1 MGAEEIKENIY
12 WVGAIDW
19 NIRDF
24 HGYSTYKGT
33 TYNSYLIKDEK
44 ICLFDTVK
52 SDFKNE
58 MLYHIRQLI
67 DPEQID
73 YIVVN
78 HVELD
83 HSGYLPEMIALCKPE
98 KVFCSPMGLKAI
110 ESHFHPVDW
119 PLEVVKSGDSI
130 SLGAKTVQFLETKM
144 LHWPD
149 SMFSY
154 IPEDKLLISSDAFG
168 QHLASTERYADELP
182 EGAALLDAEKYYA
195 NILMLFSPNVQK
207 LLAKVAE
214 MGLDI
219 DMIAPDHGVIW
230 RDPALVLAAYDRWSQ
245 HIADRKAVIIYD
257 SMWHSTEKM
266 AKNISAGLRSVGVH
280 ARVLSAKVNHRS
292 DIIVEVASA
301 KAVIVGSPTL
311 NNGIMPT
318 MADVLTYMKGLRPRK
333 KIGAAFGSFG
343 WSGESV
349 NILTGF
355 LEDMH
360 CEVIEPGVKVKNVP
374 DHAALQECFDL
385 GVRVGMAVN
394 ASMEAEGTSAARV
407 AED

>member
-1 MGAEEIKENIY
+1 MSAEEIKENVY
-12 WVGAIDW
+12 WVGAVDW

-33 TYNSYLIKDEK
+33 TYNAYLIKDEK
-44 ICLFDTVK
+44 VCLFDTVK
-52 SDFKNE
+52 ATFKNE
-58 MLYHIRQLI
+58 MLYHLGQLI
-67 DPEQID
+67 DPEEID

-83 HSGYLPEMIALCKPE
+83 HSGYLPEMIRLCKPE
-98 KVFCSPMGLKAI
+98 KVFCSPMGKKAI
-110 ESHFHPVDW
+110 ETHFHPTDW

-130 SLGAKTVQFLETKM
+130 SLGKKSVQFLETKM

-168 QHLASTERYADELP
+168 QHLASTERYHDELP
-182 EGAALLDAEKYYA
+182 EGAALLEAEKYYA
-195 NILMLFSPNVQK
+195 NILMIFSNNVQK

-214 MGLDI
+214 LGIEI

-230 RDPALVLAAYDRWSQ
+230 RDPSIILDAYDRWSK
-245 HIADRKAVIIYD
+245 HTAERKAIIVYD

-280 ARVLSAKVNHRS
+280 ARVLNAKVNHRS
-292 DIIVEVASA
+292 DIIVEVLSA
-301 KAVIVGSPTL
+301 KAIVVGSPTL
-311 NNGIMPT
+311 NNGILPT
-318 MADVLTYMKGLRPRK
+318 MADVLTYIKGLRPRK

-349 NILTGF
+349 KLLTGF

-360 CEVIEPGVKVKNVP
+360 CEILEPGVKVKNVP
-374 DHAALQECFDL
+374 DKEALHECFEL
-385 GVRVGMAVN
+385 GVKVGKAVN
-394 ASMEAEGTSAARV
+394 EALDAEGATTAMAAV
-407 AED
+407 D

>member
-33 TYNSYLIKDEK
+33 TYNSYLVKDEK

-52 SDFKNE
+52 SGFKNE

-110 ESHFHPVDW
+110 ESHFHPADW

-182 EGAALLDAEKYYA
+182 EGAALLEAEKYYA

-207 LLAKVAE
+207 LLATVAE

-230 RDPALVLAAYDRWSQ
+230 RDPSQVLAAYDRWSC
-245 HIADRKAVIIYD
+245 HTAERKAVIIYD

-292 DIIVEVASA
+292 DIIVEVMSS

-360 CEVIEPGVKVKNVP
+360 CEIVEPGVKVKNVP

>member
-1 MGAEEIKENIY
+1 MGAEEIKKDIY

-33 TYNSYLIKDEK
+33 TYNAYLVKDDK
-44 ICLFDTVK
+44 VCLFDTVK
-52 SDFKNE
+52 SNFKNE

-83 HSGYLPEMIALCKPE
+83 HSGSLPEMIALCKPE

-110 ESHFHPVDW
+110 ETHFHPVDW
-119 PLEVVKSGDSI
+119 PLVVVQSGDTI
-130 SLGAKTVQFLETKM
+130 SLGKKTVQFLETKM

-168 QHLASTERYADELP
+168 QHLASTERYVDELP
-182 EGAALLDAEKYYA
+182 EGAALLEAEKYYA

-214 MGLDI
+214 LGLDI

-230 RDPALVLAAYDRWSQ
+230 RDPSQVLAAYDRWSR
-245 HIADRKAVIIYD
+245 HAAERKAVIIYD

-280 ARVLSAKVNHRS
+280 ARVLSAKSNHRS
-292 DIIVEVASA
+292 DIIVEVAGA
-301 KAVIVGSPTL
+301 KAVIIGSPTL

-349 NILTGF
+349 GILTTF
-355 LEDMH
+355 LEEMH
-360 CEVIEPGVKVKNVP
+360 CEIIGPGVKIKNVP
-374 DHAALQECFDL
+374 DLAALQACFDL
-385 GVRVGMAVN
+385 GVQVGKAVN
-394 ASMEAEGTSAARV
+394 AAMDAEADSTSVEAL
-407 AED
+407 D

>member
-1 MGAEEIKENIY
+1 MGAEEIKKNVY
-12 WVGAIDW
+12 WVGAVDW

-33 TYNSYLIKDEK
+33 TYNAYLVKDEK
-44 ICLFDTVK
+44 VCLFDTVK
-52 SDFKNE
+52 ASFKNE
-58 MLYHIRQLI
+58 MLYHLGQLI
-67 DPEQID
+67 DPEEVD

-83 HSGYLPEMIALCKPE
+83 HSGSLADMIKLCKPE

-110 ESHFHPVDW
+110 QTHFHPVDW

-130 SLGAKTVQFLETKM
+130 SLGSKTVHFLETKM

-168 QHLASTERYADELP
+168 QHLASTERFADELP
-182 EGAALLDAEKYYA
+182 DGAALLEAEKYYA
-195 NILMLFSPNVQK
+195 NILMIFSNNVQK
-207 LLAKVAE
+207 LLATVGE
-214 MGLDI
+214 MDLDI
-219 DMIAPDHGVIW
+219 DMIAPDHGLIW
-230 RDPALVLAAYDRWSQ
+230 RHPAIILEAYDRWSQ
-245 HIADRKAVIIYD
+245 HTAERKAVIVYD

-280 ARVLSAKVNHRS
+280 ARVLSAKSNHRS
-292 DIIVEVASA
+292 DIIVEVMGA

-311 NNGIMPT
+311 NNGILPT

-349 NILTGF
+349 KILNGF
-355 LEDMH
+355 LADMQ
-360 CEVIEPGVKVKNVP
+360 CEIIEPGVKVKNVP
-374 DHAALQECFDL
+374 DKDALQECFAL
-385 GVRVGMAVN
+385 GVKVGKAINEAFDAEVDGAVV
-394 ASMEAEGTSAARV
+394 A

>member
-1 MGAEEIKENIY
+1 
-12 WVGAIDW
+12 
-19 NIRDF
+19 
-24 HGYSTYKGT
+24 
-33 TYNSYLIKDEK
+33 
-44 ICLFDTVK
+44 
-52 SDFKNE
+52 
-58 MLYHIRQLI
+58 
-67 DPEQID
+67 
-73 YIVVN
+73 
-78 HVELD
+78 
-83 HSGYLPEMIALCKPE
+83 
-98 KVFCSPMGLKAI
+98 
-110 ESHFHPVDW
+110 
-119 PLEVVKSGDSI
+119 
-130 SLGAKTVQFLETKM
+130 
-144 LHWPD
+144 
-149 SMFSY
+149 
-154 IPEDKLLISSDAFG
+154 
-168 QHLASTERYADELP
+168 
-182 EGAALLDAEKYYA
+182 
-195 NILMLFSPNVQK
+195 
-207 LLAKVAE
+207 
-214 MGLDI
+214 
-219 DMIAPDHGVIW
+219 
-230 RDPALVLAAYDRWSQ
+230 VLAAYDRWSC
-245 HIADRKAVIIYD
+245 HTAERKAVIIYD

-292 DIIVEVASA
+292 DIIVEVMSS

-360 CEVIEPGVKVKNVP
+360 CEIVEPGVKVKNVP

>member
-1 MGAEEIKENIY
+1 MGAEEIKKDIY

-24 HGYSTYKGT
+24 HGYSTYRGT
-33 TYNSYLIKDEK
+33 TYNAYLIKDEK

-52 SDFKNE
+52 SHFYKE
-58 MLYHIRQLI
+58 LLFHIRQLV
-67 DPEQID
+67 DPEEID

-83 HSGYLPEMIALCKPE
+83 HSGYLPEMIKLCKPE
-98 KVFCSPMGLKAI
+98 KVFCSPMGKKAI
-110 ESHFHPVDW
+110 ETHFHPTDW
-119 PLEVVKSGDSI
+119 PLEVVKSGDTI
-130 SLGAKTVQFLETKM
+130 SLGSRTIQFLETKM

-154 IPEDKLLISSDAFG
+154 VQEDKLLISSDAFG

-182 EGAALLDAEKYYA
+182 EGVALNEAEKYYA
-195 NILMLFSPNVQK
+195 NILLIFSNNVQK
-207 LLAKVAE
+207 LLGTVAD
-214 MGLDI
+214 LNIDI

-230 RDPALVLAAYDRWSQ
+230 RQNPGQILEAYDRWSQ
-245 HIADRKAVIIYD
+245 HTAERKAVIIYD

-280 ARVLSAKVNHRS
+280 ARVVSAKVNHRS
-292 DIIVEVASA
+292 DIIVEMLNA
-301 KAVIVGSPTL
+301 KAIILGSPTL

-318 MADVLTYMKGLRPRK
+318 MADVLTYAKGLRPRK

-343 WSGESV
+343 WSGEAV
-349 NILTGF
+349 KILTGF
-355 LEDMH
+355 LEDMQ
-360 CEVIEPGVKVKNVP
+360 CEVVEPGIRIKNVP
-374 DHAALQECFDL
+374 DDEALQECFDL
-385 GVRVGMAVN
+385 GVKVGQAVN
-394 ASMEAEGTSAARV
+394 AALDDG
-407 AED
+407 D